1 MFSINFDRNYVRKMK
16 NSLQKYIWLS
26 IAAAIAT
33 ISLKSLAWLL
43 TSSVGLLSDALESIV
58 NLAAA
63 IIALVALKIAQRP
76 ADDKHAFGHSKAE
89 YFSSAIEGGLII
101 LAAASIIMSAI
112 PRLLNPVELENMS
125 VGLLISLGASLINL
139 AVAIVLIRNGKKHR
153 SIVLEADGKH
163 LMTDV
168 WTSAGVILGILLV
181 ALTGWLILDPIIAI
195 AVALNIVISGFLLI
209 RRSAHGLMDVSI
221 SDADYI
227 RVDKKLGEFRKK
239 GIEFHSL
246 LTRQAGQR
254 VFISVHVLVPGAW
267 SVQQGHDL
275 AEEIEKDLIG
285 LFDQP
290 ASVITHLEPLEDPC
304 SLDDIELDR
313 K

>member
-43 TSSVGLLSDALESIV
+43 TGSVGLLSDALESIV

-168 WTSAGVILGILLV
+168 WTSAGVIIGILLV

>member
-1 MFSINFDRNYVRKMK
+1 MSV
-16 NSLQKYIWLS
+16 SLKKYIWLS
-26 IAAAIAT
+26 IAAAVAT
-33 ISLKSLAWLL
+33 IALKTLAWQL
-43 TSSVGLLSDALESIV
+43 TGSVGLLSDALESLV

-63 IIALVALKIAQRP
+63 VIALVALTIAQRP

-101 LAAASIIMSAI
+101 LAAASIFVTAI
-112 PRLLNPVELENMS
+112 PRLFNPAEIENTGP
-125 VGLLISLGASLINL
+125 GLLISGGASIINL
-139 AVAIVLIRNGKKHR
+139 VVAIILIRTGKKHR

-168 WTSAGVILGILLV
+168 WTSVGVIGGIILV
-181 ALTGWLILDPIIAI
+181 VLTGWLILDPIIAI
-195 AVALNIVISGFLLI
+195 AVAVNIVISGAILI
-209 RRSAHGLMDVSI
+209 KRSAQGLMDVSI
-221 SDADYI
+221 SDDDYI
-227 RVDKKLGEFRKK
+227 KVDKKLGEFRKK

-254 VFISVHVLVPGAW
+254 IFISVHVLVPGAW
-267 SVQQGHDL
+267 SVQKGHDL
-275 AEEIEKDLIG
+275 AEEIEKDLIE

-290 ASVITHLEPLEDPC
+290 VNVITHLEPIEDPC

-313 K
+313 TF

>member
-1 MFSINFDRNYVRKMK
+1 MFSINFDRNYVQKMK

-26 IAAAIAT
+26 IAAAVAT
-33 ISLKSLAWLL
+33 ISLKTLAWLL
-43 TSSVGLLSDALESIV
+43 TGSVGLLSDALESIV

-168 WTSAGVILGILLV
+168 WTSAGVIIGILLV

-221 SDADYI
+221 SDTDYI

-267 SVQQGHDL
+267 TVQQGHDL
-275 AEEIEKDLIG
+275 AEEIEKDLIN
-285 LFDQP
+285 LFEQP
-290 ASVITHLEPLEDPC
+290 VNVITHIEPVEDPC
-304 SLDDIELDR
+304 SLNDIELDR